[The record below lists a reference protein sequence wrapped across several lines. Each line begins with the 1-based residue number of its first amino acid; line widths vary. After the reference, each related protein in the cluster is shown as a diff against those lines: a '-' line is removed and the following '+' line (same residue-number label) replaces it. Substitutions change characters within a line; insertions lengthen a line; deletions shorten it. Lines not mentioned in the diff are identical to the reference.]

1 MASFLPQTPLLTQIS
16 QPHPVIANVLAVCSC
31 TISLMRL
38 CAKGIY
44 LPSPM
49 YPDFLSLLSLPQ
61 LETQQET
68 FYKEYQDSH
77 PPPKNA
83 LQEGREGKKGQL
95 D

>member
-1 MASFLPQTPLLTQIS
+1 
-16 QPHPVIANVLAVCSC
+16 
-31 TISLMRL
+31 MRL

-61 LETQQET
+61 LETQQEI

-83 LQEGREGKKGQL
+83 ATSALQEGREGKKGQL